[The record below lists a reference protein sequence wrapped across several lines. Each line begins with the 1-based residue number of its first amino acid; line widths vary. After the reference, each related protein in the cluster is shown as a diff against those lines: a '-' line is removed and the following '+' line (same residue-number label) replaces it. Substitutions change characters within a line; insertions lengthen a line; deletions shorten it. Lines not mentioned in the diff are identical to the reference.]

1 MNNFKPFYRRN
12 LPHFQQNGATYFITT
27 RLYGSLPKDVIIKI
41 SKDNAEKISAIKLSN
56 KNDSEK
62 ELLIDEQ
69 HRRYFGLFDKYL
81 ESNPNGNHWLKNENV
96 AKIIMD
102 ALHFRDGKQYE
113 LICYTIMSNHIHLVF
128 TVLNEDINLYTILQR
143 LKQFTAS
150 QANKILNKTGSFW
163 QEESY
168 DRVVRNE
175 GELTRIISYVLN
187 NPVKIGLVENWR
199 DYPFS
204 YVNQMF
210 SEQL

>member
-1 MNNFKPFYRRN
+1 MNKFKPFYRRN

-27 RLYGSLPKDVIIKI
+27 RLSESLPKDVIIKL
-41 SKDNAEKISAIKLSN
+41 SKDNIEKISAIKLSN

-81 ESNPNGNHWLKNENV
+81 ENNLNGNHWLKNDDI
-96 AKIIMD
+96 AKMIVD
-102 ALHFRDGKQYE
+102 AIHFRDGKQYD

-143 LKQFTAS
+143 LKQFTAT

-175 GELTRIISYVLN
+175 SELTRIISYVLN

-204 YVNQMF
+204 YVNEMYCGQ
-210 SEQL
+210 Q